1 MMGRLTDDQGKFF
14 YDFDLDDHVPA
25 DHLLRGIDAVLDLDW
40 LRRELRPQYSP
51 IGRPSVDPELMIRM
65 LLVGY
70 CFGIRSE
77 RRLCAEVHLNLAY
90 RWFCRLGLEDRV
102 PDHSTFSL
110 NRHGRFRDSD
120 LLRTV
125 FEDVVRRCLAAGLV
139 GGEGFA
145 IDASVLE
152 ADASR
157 YHGLPGDEEVDW
169 SDPRLDTRAAREY
182 LAALDPQ
189 PDKRRKPAKLISPVD
204 PCSAWTAKANK
215 RVQFGYGLNYLID
228 NDNAIIVDVE
238 ATPARNYDE
247 VAATRT
253 MIERTDRRFG
263 LKPDRLAADTAYGT
277 GRMLGWL
284 KDRDIAPH
292 IPVWDRSRRTDGTF
306 SRSDFTYDRTR
317 DVYICPGGKHLK
329 TTGRVHSDET
339 LRYLAR
345 KDDCAACP
353 LKPRCCPN
361 VSVRRLPR
369 DVHEDARGHARSL
382 AATKAFE
389 RSRHERKKVE
399 MLFAHL
405 KRHMGFE
412 RLRLR
417 GFSGAQDEFLLAA
430 TAQNLRR
437 LAKHAWKPPPPV
449 PKAA

>member
-14 YDFDLDDHVPA
+14 YDFDLNDHVPA

-40 LRRELRPQYSP
+40 LRRKLRPHYSHM
-51 IGRPSVDPELMIRM
+51 GRPSVDPELMIRM

-77 RRLCAEVHLNLAY
+77 RRLCDEVHLNLAY

-110 NRHGRFRDSD
+110 NRHGRFRDSA
-120 LLRTV
+120 LLRSV
-125 FEDVVRRCLAAGLV
+125 FEDVVRRCMAAGLV

-157 YHGLPGDEEVDW
+157 YHGLPGTDAIDW
-169 SDPRLDTRAAREY
+169 SDPKLDTRAAREY
-182 LAALDPQ
+182 LAALDPE
-189 PDKRRKPAKLISPVD
+189 PDRRRQPAKLISPSD

-228 NDNAIIVDVE
+228 NDNAVIVDVE

-247 VAATRT
+247 VAATKT
-253 MIERTDRRFG
+253 MIERTRQRLG
-263 LKPDRLAADTAYGT
+263 LKPGRLAADTAYGT

-284 KDRDIAPH
+284 RDQDIEPH
-292 IPVWDRSRRTDGTF
+292 IPVWDKSRRKDGTF
-306 SRSDFTYDRTR
+306 SRADFTYDRAH
-317 DVYICPGGKHLK
+317 DLYICPGGKTLT
-329 TTGRVHSDET
+329 TTGRVHADET

-345 KDDCAACP
+345 RDDCAACP

-369 DVHEDARGHARSL
+369 DVHEDARDHARSL
-382 AATKAFE
+382 AATEAFE

-430 TAQNLRR
+430 TAQNLKR